1 VPYSLTVDHQNRR
14 VTCVGS
20 GVVTFNDI
28 ALYIADR
35 IQQDAYDYAQLI
47 DAREVTVDFP
57 PGESVYA
64 HLIATRRDLKTGA
77 MPPTAIVATQGTASF
92 GYARQI
98 ATHLGFAKMT
108 IEVFTNQVDAESW
121 LARKEKPA
129 S

>member
-1 VPYSLTVDHQNRR
+1 MPYTLKIDHQNRR

-20 GVVTFNDI
+20 GVVTISDI

-35 IQQDAYDYAQLI
+35 ITEGAYDYAQLI

-64 HLIATRRDLKTGA
+64 HLMATRRELKTGA
-77 MPPTAIVATQGTASF
+77 LPPTALVATQGTANF

-98 ATHLGFAKMT
+98 ATQLGFAKMT
-108 IEVFTNQVDAESW
+108 IEVFTNLADAESW
-121 LARKEKPA
+121 LAKTETRVV
-129 S
+129 